1 MTGRRLFAR
10 FLALGVWAFSGLIL
24 LGTLVW
30 GGLRC
35 DDACGGSG
43 WRHSAD
49 APQWTLLPLG
59 GAALFLAGLAFVIF
73 IWRGRRILALT
84 TFVLAATAAFV
95 GLEAFSPDWNEHIGR
110 NPGATQLV
118 GAVILG
124 ALGAVFL
131 ASREDPRDRMD

>member
-1 MTGRRLFAR
+1 MTGQRQFAR
-10 FLALGVWAFSGLIL
+10 VLALGVWAFSGMILI
-24 LGTLVW
+24 GTLVW

-49 APQWTLLPLG
+49 APQWTFLPLG
-59 GAALFLAGLAFVIF
+59 GAAIFLAGLAFVIF
-73 IWRGRRILALT
+73 IWRARPILALT
-84 TFVLAATAAFV
+84 TFVLSATAAFL

-118 GAVILG
+118 AAVILG

-131 ASREDPRDRMD
+131 VFRTEI